1 MLLVFLHRPKM
12 KINQEKYSIMSRI
25 DLVIYVPIYACFH
38 ASKPVAYLTQSKG
51 MWVQVDGIII
61 SDEAVV
67 PSGFNMRNF

>member
-1 MLLVFLHRPKM
+1 M
-12 KINQEKYSIMSRI
+12 
-25 DLVIYVPIYACFH
+25 PIYACFH

-67 PSGFNMRNF
+67 PSGLNMRNF